1 MRAGIRVAI
10 VTGMARTLRNR
21 SVLATVG
28 ELDAALPGDDL
39 LSAPTARQTRIGT
52 LTNAITIERPPHEV
66 WPWIAQ
72 MGAGSRGGWY
82 SYDFLDNRH
91 YQSAS
96 RIVPELQHL
105 EIGTLFPAL
114 PGATDGFTVAAFEPE
129 RYLILEVKGGDGT
142 RLVTWTFV
150 LEPIGDHSTRLIVRA
165 RGSGGRVGRLIIPL
179 VHFIMQRKQL
189 LGIAKRAEAARDV
202 RASHARPRC
211 DAHAS

>member
-1 MRAGIRVAI
+1 
-10 VTGMARTLRNR
+10 MARTLRNR

-39 LSAPTARQTRIGT
+39 LSAPTPRQPRIGT
-52 LTNAITIERPPHEV
+52 LTNAVTIERPPHEV

-91 YQSAS
+91 HRSAN
-96 RIVPELQHL
+96 RIVPELQRL
-105 EIGTLFPAL
+105 EIGMLFPAL
-114 PGATDGFTVAAFEPE
+114 PNATDGFTVAAFEPD
-129 RYLILEVKGGDGT
+129 RYLILEVKDAVGT

-165 RGSGGRVGRLIIPL
+165 RGSSGPVGRLIIPI

-189 LGIAKRAEAARDV
+189 LGIAERAEAVGQGHVRRALGGVHTIAR
-202 RASHARPRC
+202 A
-211 DAHAS
+211 

>member
-1 MRAGIRVAI
+1 MRVACA
-10 VTGMARTLRNR
+10 TGMARTLRNR
-21 SVLATVG
+21 SVLATVS
-28 ELDAALPGDDL
+28 ELDAVLPGDDL
-39 LSAPTARQTRIGT
+39 LSAPTARHSPIGS

-91 YQSAS
+91 HQSAS

-105 EIGTLFPAL
+105 EIGMLFPAL
-114 PGATDGFTVAAFEPE
+114 PGATDGFTVAAFEPD
-129 RYLILEVKGGDGT
+129 RYLILEVKDAAGT

-150 LEPIGDHSTRLIVRA
+150 LEPIGEHSTRLIVRA
-165 RGSGGRVGRLIIPL
+165 RGSGGRIGRLIIPI

-189 LGIAKRAEAARDV
+189 LSIAERAEASRDLRVSDARRFDL
-202 RASHARPRC
+202 
-211 DAHAS
+211 HAS

>member
-1 MRAGIRVAI
+1 MPVAC

-21 SVLATVG
+21 SVLATVD
-28 ELDAALPGDDL
+28 ELNTVLPGDDL
-39 LSAPTARQTRIGT
+39 LSAPTGRQARIGT
-52 LTNAITIERPPHEV
+52 LTNAITIARPPRDV

-91 YQSAS
+91 HRSAS

-129 RYLILEVKGGDGT
+129 RYLTLEVKDAVGA

-165 RGSGGRVGRLIIPL
+165 RGSSGLLGRLIIP
-179 VHFIMQRKQL
+179 VIHFIMQRKQL
-189 LGIAKRAEAARDV
+189 LGIAERAEAARDL
-202 RASHARPRC
+202 RASHPRRC